1 MGETTGIAWTKST
14 WNPWQGCLKIS
25 PGCKLCYMYRDKA
38 RYGQDPRVVVRSK
51 PPTFNKPLSWK
62 EPGLVFTCSWSDW
75 FIEQADAWR
84 DEAWDIV
91 RRTPHLTYQILTKR
105 PENIAARL
113 PKDWGRGYTNVWLG
127 VSVEEQRYADERIPL
142 LLQIP
147 ATLRFLSVE
156 PQLGTVNLKRWL
168 RFERYGD
175 GRGMGGGLST
185 GAAIDWVIQGGE
197 SGAESRPFSLA
208 WARDLRDQ
216 CAAAGVAYF
225 FKQAG
230 ANVFNEGV
238 GLLDDDDPGAIDVV
252 RVKLKDRAGADPAEW
267 PEDLRVQCFPE
278 VRP

>member
-25 PGCKLCYMYRDKA
+25 PGCKLCYMYRDKE
-38 RYGQDPRVVVRSK
+38 RYGQDPRTVVRSK

-113 PKDWGRGYTNVWLG
+113 PKDWGRGYPNVWLG

-142 LLQIP
+142 LLETRAAI
-147 ATLRFLSVE
+147 RFLSVE
-156 PQLGTVNLKRWL
+156 PQLGPVDLDL
-168 RFERYGD
+168 RQLALGCGPRPIKT
-175 GRGMGGGLST
+175 T
-185 GAAIDWVIQGGE
+185 GIDWVIQGGE
-197 SGAESRPFSLA
+197 SGPKARPFDLA

-216 CAAAGVAYF
+216 CKAAGVAYF

-252 RVKLKDRAGADPAEW
+252 RVKLKDRAGADPSEW
-267 PEDLRVQCFPE
+267 PADLRVQEFPKA
-278 VRP
+278 RAD